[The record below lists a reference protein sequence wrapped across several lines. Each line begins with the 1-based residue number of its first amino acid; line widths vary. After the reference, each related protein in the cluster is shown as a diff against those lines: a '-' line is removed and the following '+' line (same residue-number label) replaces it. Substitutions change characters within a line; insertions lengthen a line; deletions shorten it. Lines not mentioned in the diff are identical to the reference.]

1 MGKKEQ
7 APALAITNNILRLKS
22 HFMAQSQVNSHYI
35 KTSHT
40 QAGRRRAG
48 ELKEAHPAGRM
59 LGGGLPYGYGVCGG

>member
-1 MGKKEQ
+1 
-7 APALAITNNILRLKS
+7 
-22 HFMAQSQVNSHYI
+22 MAQSQVNSHYI